1 MEFKTTGSLNT
12 KEIKSLITSD
22 YTNIKALINYCF
34 ITENA
39 LITLNENIT
48 HDKEFEDIKKKLV
61 YYTSVLIEESFKKIS
76 HDDLAELKE
85 FYSKIYKN
93 IFKNSNIETYYPQF
107 IMNLKNQKLF
117 SIIHFIKFIFKMVI
131 ST

>member
-22 YTNIKALINYCF
+22 YTNVKALINYCF
-34 ITENA
+34 ITENG

-61 YYTSVLIEESFKKIS
+61 YYTSVLIEESF
-76 HDDLAELKE
+76 
-85 FYSKIYKN
+85 
-93 IFKNSNIETYYPQF
+93 
-107 IMNLKNQKLF
+107 
-117 SIIHFIKFIFKMVI
+117 
-131 ST
+131 